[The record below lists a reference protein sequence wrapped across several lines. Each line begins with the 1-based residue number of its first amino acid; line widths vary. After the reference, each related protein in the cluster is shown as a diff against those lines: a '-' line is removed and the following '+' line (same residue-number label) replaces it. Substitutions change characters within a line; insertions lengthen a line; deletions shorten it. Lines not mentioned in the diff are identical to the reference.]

1 MENQLPIRKK
11 TYHSESQQDDKNK
24 PGVNKN
30 QTEKLLESLQKITLL
45 DILDEFAKESEN
57 KSITEILK
65 TILNNVENKQKEPEV
80 KTDWDVGKQDKPNN
94 NYNQKFESNNN
105 FQNNKF
111 KKRNTEG
118 GWGDNQRTDF
128 SNKENG
134 RGGNYDRNGGNDRG
148 KPWEN
153 KDGRKQNFQRGEN
166 WKSNQEGQKNRGGD
180 WNNKQGNGDWKQN
193 GTNNDWKTSGN
204 NNNDWKING
213 NNNNDWKTSGTNNE
227 WKSSGINNDWKSSG
241 NNNEWKSSGVNNE
254 WKTETATE
262 QAQPV
267 SWGSPK

>member
-24 PGVNKN
+24 PRIYKN
-30 QTEKLLESLQKITLL
+30 QTDKLLTSLQKITLL

-65 TILNNVENKQKEPEV
+65 AILNNVENKQKEPEI

-118 GWGDNQRTDF
+118 GWNDNQRTDY

-134 RGGNYDRNGGNDRG
+134 RGGGFDRNGGYDRN

-153 KDGRKQNFQRGEN
+153 KDGRKQNFQRGDN

-180 WNNKQGNGDWKQN
+180 WNNKQGNGDWKQS
-193 GTNNDWKTSGN
+193 GTNNDWKVSEINNDFKSSGNNNDWKTSGN
-204 NNNDWKING
+204 NNDWK
-213 NNNNDWKTSGTNNE
+213 KSGTND

-241 NNNEWKSSGVNNE
+241 INNE
-254 WKTETATE
+254 WKTDTTTE
-262 QAQPV
+262 QVQPV